1 VYHTFL
7 IQNLL
12 LLSAVKFLTLGDL
25 SAHTFFAKPTTMKW
39 LYEYIQRFSGIS
51 QQEFEQI
58 AARLEKRHCSKKEIL
73 LHKGE
78 VERYLY
84 FIDKGLARKFFYK
97 KKYEM
102 ITQIAKEGDL
112 ITSSVSFLSQKPS
125 EYVVEALEQCT
136 LYALSYNN
144 LQQLYARGA
153 KMERLGRLVTLDW
166 LLQKEKWEHD
176 RIRQEPRERFK
187 RFMNENGE
195 LIQRVPQKHLA
206 SYLNM
211 KPETFSRYK
220 HLLRD

>member
-1 VYHTFL
+1 
-7 IQNLL
+7 
-12 LLSAVKFLTLGDL
+12 
-25 SAHTFFAKPTTMKW
+25 
-39 LYEYIQRFSGIS
+39 
-51 QQEFEQI
+51 
-58 AARLEKRHCSKKEIL
+58 
-73 LHKGE
+73 
-78 VERYLY
+78 
-84 FIDKGLARKFFYK
+84 
-97 KKYEM
+97 M